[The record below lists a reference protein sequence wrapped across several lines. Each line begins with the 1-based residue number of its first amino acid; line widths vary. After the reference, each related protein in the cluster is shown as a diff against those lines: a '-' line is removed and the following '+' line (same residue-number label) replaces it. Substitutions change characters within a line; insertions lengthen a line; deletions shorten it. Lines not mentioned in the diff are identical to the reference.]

1 MCATIIKSGTLL
13 LFRLI
18 IDATLIKGF
27 FCLCMPIVFIIISSA
42 HLNIHVSLFARSM
55 EIA

>member
-1 MCATIIKSGTLL
+1 MTILVL

-27 FCLCMPIVFIIISSA
+27 FCSCP
-42 HLNIHVSLFARSM
+42 LFS
-55 EIA
+55 